1 MIKKLLV
8 TSLLGLSLMM
18 SGCGDIEGEDRLET
32 QQMLDAGNFA
42 GVISRLEGSAD
53 ESHEYISLAAAYMG
67 RGGLDLV
74 GIFDALGS
82 SKDSSS
88 TSGFSTFTKSISK
101 VGTSTA
107 LVDLD
112 SAIINY
118 KKVVQNSCLNDAG
131 TLTSTQKTICFYV
144 GLASTSSAA
153 IVINLIAGDLKGFG
167 DSAMSD
173 DKLLASTCAMQ
184 YGIAGRDDTNINGNC
199 SIAESSAVN
208 FTIIQKIYTP
218 LIVTV
223 KAKAYYYL
231 MNDSNQTV
239 MTKDYCLKDNFSR
252 YEDINAVANLYA
264 CPINETPN
272 AKEFTTAEVLVE
284 LLNDG
289 LGTISNTSNGDTKK
303 SIDEFK
309 CEILTGKVVNDKC
322 SKSND
327 INSSNIIEYLND
339 QN

>member
-18 SGCGDIEGEDRLET
+18 SGCGDSDTEGEERLEV

-42 GVISRLEGSAD
+42 GVISKLEGSAN

-67 RGGLDLV
+67 RGGLNLV
-74 GIFDALGS
+74 GIFNALGS

-88 TSGFSTFTKSISK
+88 TGGFSTFTKSISK

-112 SAIINY
+112 LAITNY

-131 TLTSTQKTICFYV
+131 TLTSTRKTICFYV

-153 IVINLIAGDLKGFG
+153 IAINLIAGDLKIFG

-184 YGIAGRDDTNINGNC
+184 YGITGRDASKVDGNC
-199 SIAESSAVN
+199 SITESSAVN
-208 FTIIQKIYTP
+208 FTIIQKTYTP

-252 YEDINAVANLYA
+252 YEDINGVDNLYA

-289 LGTISNTSNGDTKK
+289 FGAISNTIDGDTKK

-309 CEILTGKVVNDKC
+309 CEILTGEDKC
-322 SKSND
+322 SESND
-327 INSSNIIEYLND
+327 INSSNIIEYLNA